1 MAIKKNIS
9 ANQTHLSPRNDGCRQ
24 PVAKLGAAARR
35 VEVCSQH
42 QTPHRQ
48 RRICTVTAQAI
59 SAINP
64 SEVVHLSLLD
74 INVANYSHS
83 QADPILHSST
93 ESTNQQI
100 PPTPSPQRF

>member
-1 MAIKKNIS
+1 
-9 ANQTHLSPRNDGCRQ
+9 
-24 PVAKLGAAARR
+24 
-35 VEVCSQH
+35 
-42 QTPHRQ
+42 
-48 RRICTVTAQAI
+48 VTAQAI